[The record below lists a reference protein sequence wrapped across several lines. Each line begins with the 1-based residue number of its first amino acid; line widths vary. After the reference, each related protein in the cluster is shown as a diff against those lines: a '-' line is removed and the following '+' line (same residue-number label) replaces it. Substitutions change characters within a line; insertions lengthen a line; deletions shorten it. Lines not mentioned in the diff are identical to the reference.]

1 MGSAV
6 IGVSRETSSD
16 STVYRLKWMSLHA
29 AELRRA
35 TAQEPRHWA
44 ALDPAARASAA
55 APDQSRGDGER
66 AADHVAREPCQRAE
80 VGKGRRTR
88 SRRGSGVNTFRRSR
102 DRCLVDSRR
111 RGVVCRLS
119 SSGTVDHPLE
129 EDAHGDTAARSLGLD
144 PSTPVV
150 VEADANNGGLGR
162 RHDPLTV
169 TPGVY
174 RFGAEWWQPG
184 CERRGPA
191 DGSERLW
198 SRATAALREVGEVTE
213 TAAVAHVCA
222 LRRRRVESGD
232 DGGRPGSASVRA
244 RPRAAGR
251 LGELTERWRRSS
263 CD

>member
-1 MGSAV
+1 MRPSYAERPPRSLVTGQLSILLRADRPLLLISPVVMENAPRIMSLGSPVSEPRSGKVDEPDRDVDRVLTPSEEAATDASSIPDVAASSAV
-6 IGVSRETSSD
+6 SPV
-16 STVYRLKWMSLHA
+16 
-29 AELRRA
+29 RA
-35 TAQEPRHWA
+35 PSII
-44 ALDPAARASAA
+44 PS
-55 APDQSRGDGER
+55 
-66 AADHVAREPCQRAE
+66 
-80 VGKGRRTR
+80 KRTR
-88 SRRGSGVNTFRRSR
+88 
-102 DRCLVDSRR
+102 
-111 RGVVCRLS
+111 
-119 SSGTVDHPLE
+119 
-129 EDAHGDTAARSLGLD
+129 HGDTAARSLGLD